1 MIHIKYCRKCKQP
14 FDIQTNFDVC
24 PKCREEILRCDK
36 CRSLSIEYKCPKCE
50 YKGP

>member
-24 PKCREEILRCDK
+24 PKCREEIKKEGEEDK
-36 CRSLSIEYKCPKCE
+36 K
-50 YKGP
+50 